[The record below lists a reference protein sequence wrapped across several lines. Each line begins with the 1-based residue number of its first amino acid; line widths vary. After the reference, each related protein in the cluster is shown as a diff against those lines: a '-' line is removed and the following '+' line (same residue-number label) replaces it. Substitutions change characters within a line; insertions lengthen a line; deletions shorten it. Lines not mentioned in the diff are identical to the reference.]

1 MASPLSLRKCLQD
14 RGIDPNGGIRTAMR
28 SASVTS
34 VRALCSIPASNFT
47 PSLDGREAT
56 QAIQDINH
64 TVTLVASKRTVIRI
78 YLSSPSI
85 GSAVT
90 VRGEL
95 ALRRSPGGPV
105 VTIPSDNTVVLNPA
119 QFGQLDAKRRNV
131 QLSLNFLLP
140 VDQTTA
146 GPLHFSLASL
156 TNASTGIP
164 FDVSLNNLNATS
176 TVTFT
181 ASAPLRVRILGISYQ
196 WGTPPVTI
204 APAQLDFD
212 LINSW
217 LRRAYPV
224 DQVISSQAIVAA
236 TAAPPFGCGDINAQV
251 AAIRALDVSG
261 GTDRRTHYFGLV
273 SDNGGFFMRGCA
285 AAIPTVA
292 DPSAVASGPTGP
304 ATWGWDFDGSYGDW
318 YTGHELGHTYGRLHP
333 GFCAVPCRPFNPSD
347 PGGDPNCQRPD
358 DPSYPFAT
366 GQLANADNAFV
377 GFDVG
382 DPAQNLPMAALP
394 GVDWHDVMT
403 YCNNQWLSSY
413 TYEGIRVRLA
423 AEDNLPPG
431 PSPGPGSGPG
441 AGRPDERF
449 PERIG
454 RPDERFPERIA
465 REEAAAERNL
475 ISVVATVNLTK
486 EEGKIKY
493 VNPLPQA
500 EASRT
505 EPDSPVIL
513 RVKGADGQVLHE
525 YPVSVKPLSDTP
537 GPDHLGLVDVALPVD
552 ADARAVELSIAGRA
566 VDTFQASATPP
577 EVRGLTRAAA
587 ERDTLSIAWEAE
599 AGTGDDHTYNV
610 QVSTDDGRTWQTLAV
625 GLATPEVTI
634 DRNQFYGAGNVLVR
648 VIATDG
654 FRSSVVTSEP
664 LSIDS

>member
-34 VRALCSIPASNFT
+34 VRALCSIPASKFT

-56 QAIQDINH
+56 QAIQDVNH
-64 TVTLVASKRTVIRI
+64 TIPLVASKRTVIRM

-85 GSAVT
+85 GSAAVT

-105 VTIPSDNTVVLNPA
+105 VTIPSDNTVVLSPA
-119 QFGQLDAKRRNV
+119 QIGQLDAKRRNV

-164 FDVSLNNLNATS
+164 FDVSLNNLNATT

-196 WGTPPVTI
+196 QGTPPVTHT
-204 APAQLDFD
+204 PAQLDFD

-236 TAAPPFGCGDINAQV
+236 TATPPFGCGDINAQV

-261 GTDRRTHYFGLV
+261 GTDRRTHYYGLV
-273 SDNGGFFMRGCA
+273 SDGGFFMRGCA
-285 AAIPTVA
+285 AALPVQA
-292 DPSAVASGPTGP
+292 DPSAVASGPTGNP
-304 ATWGWDFDGSYGDW
+304 ATQGPNFNWDTDGSYGDW
-318 YTGHELGHTYGRLHP
+318 YTGHELAHTLGRLHP
-333 GFCAVPCRPFNPSD
+333 GSGCGESSD
-347 PGGDPNCQRPD
+347 DPN
-358 DPSYPFAT
+358 YPFVN

-377 GFDVG
+377 GFDDG
-382 DPAQNLPMAALP
+382 DPAQNLPMVALP
-394 GVDWHDVMT
+394 GVDWHDAMT
-403 YCNNQWLSSY
+403 YCRFQWLSSY
-413 TYEGIRVRLA
+413 TYEGIRLRLA

-431 PSPGPGSGPG
+431 PSPGPGSDSG
-441 AGRPDERF
+441 AGMPDE
-449 PERIG
+449 
-454 RPDERFPERIA
+454 FPERIA
-465 REEAAAERNL
+465 MEETGAKRTL

-486 EEGKIKY
+486 EEGEIKY
-493 VNPLPQA
+493 VNPLPQG

-505 EPDSPVIL
+505 EPDSPVML

-552 ADARAVELSIAGRA
+552 ADARAVELSIAGRTA
-566 VDTFQASATPP
+566 DTFQAGATPP
-577 EVRGLTRAAA
+577 EVRGLTRADA

-634 DRNQFYGAGNVLVR
+634 DRNQFYGAKNVLVR

-654 FRSSVVTSEP
+654 FRSSVVTSAP
-664 LSIDS
+664 LSIDTQ

>member
-1 MASPLSLRKCLQD
+1 MAPPLSLRKCLQD

-34 VRALCSIPASNFT
+34 VRALCSIPASRFT
-47 PSLDGREAT
+47 PTLDGQEVT
-56 QAIQDINH
+56 QAIQDINN
-64 TVTLVASKRTVIRI
+64 TITLVATKRTVVRV
-78 YLSSPSI
+78 YLSAPSI
-85 GSAVT
+85 GAPVT

-95 ALRRSPGGPV
+95 ALRRSPGGQP
-105 VTIPSDNTVVLNPA
+105 VTIPSLNTVVLSSA
-119 QFGQLDAKRRNV
+119 QVGQLDAKRRDV

-140 VDQTTA
+140 IEQTSA
-146 GPLHFSLASL
+146 GPLYINLARL
-156 TNASTGIP
+156 TNANTGIP
-164 FDVSLNNLNATS
+164 FDVSLNNLNDTR

-181 ASAPLRVRILGISYQ
+181 ASAPLRVRILGIRYQ
-196 WGTPPVTI
+196 QGTPPVTHT
-204 APAQLDFD
+204 PAQLDFD

-224 DQVISSQAIVAA
+224 AQVVSSQAIVDA
-236 TAAPPFGCGDINAQV
+236 TAAPPFGCGDINAQI
-251 AAIRALDVSG
+251 AAIRVLDVSG

-273 SDNGGFFMRGCA
+273 SDGGFFMRGCA
-285 AAIPTVA
+285 ASIPGQA

-304 ATWGWDFDGSYGDW
+304 ADWGWDFDGSYGDW
-318 YTGHELGHTYGRLHP
+318 YTGHELGHTFGRLHP
-333 GFCAVPCRPFNPSD
+333 GSGCGESSD
-347 PGGDPNCQRPD
+347 DPN
-358 DPSYPFAT
+358 YPFVN
-366 GQLANADNAFV
+366 GQLANADDAFV

-382 DPAQNLPMAALP
+382 DPAQNLPMVALP

-403 YCNNQWLSSY
+403 YCNRQWLSSY

-449 PERIG
+449 PERI
-454 RPDERFPERIA
+454 A
-465 REEAAAERNL
+465 REETAAERNL
-475 ISVVATVNLTK
+475 ISVVATINLTK
-486 EEGKIKY
+486 EEGKIEY
-493 VNPLPQA
+493 VNPLPQG

-505 EPDSPVIL
+505 EPDSPVML

-525 YPVSVKPLSDTP
+525 YPVSVKPLSDAS
-537 GPDHLGLVDVALPVD
+537 GPDRLGLVDAILPVD
-552 ADARAVELSIAGRA
+552 PDARVIELSIADRL

-577 EVRGLTRAAA
+577 EVRGLTRVAA
-587 ERDTLSIAWEAE
+587 ERDTVSIAWETE
-599 AGTGDDHTYNV
+599 AGTGDDHTYVV

-634 DRNQFYGAGNVLVR
+634 DRNQFYGAENVLVR

-664 LSIDS
+664 LSIDT

>member
-164 FDVSLNNLNATS
+164 FDVSLNNLNATT

-196 WGTPPVTI
+196 QGTPPVTHT
-204 APAQLDFD
+204 PAQLDFD

-236 TAAPPFGCGDINAQV
+236 TAAPPFGCGDINAQI

-318 YTGHELGHTYGRLHP
+318 YTGHELGHSFGRLHP
-333 GFCAVPCRPFNPSD
+333 GYCGNPCRPFDVSD
-347 PGGDPNCQRPD
+347 PAGDPLCQAPD
-358 DPSYPFAT
+358 DPSYPFVN
-366 GQLANADNAFV
+366 GQLANADDVFV

-382 DPAQNLPMAALP
+382 DPTHTLPMAALP
-394 GVDWHDVMT
+394 GTDWHDVMT

-413 TYEGIRVRLA
+413 TYEGIRARLV
-423 AEDNLPPG
+423 AEDNLAPG
-431 PSPGPGSGPG
+431 PSPSPGSGSG
-441 AGRPDERF
+441 AGRPDERV
-449 PERIG
+449 PEEG
-454 RPDERFPERIA
+454 EMERMM
-465 REEAAAERNL
+465 AAERNL

-486 EEGKIKY
+486 EEGKIEY
-493 VNPLPQA
+493 VNPLPQG
-500 EASRT
+500 ETSRMQLG
-505 EPDSPVIL
+505 SPVVL
-513 RVKGADGQVLHE
+513 RVKGPDEQVLHE
-525 YPVSVKPLSDTP
+525 YQVGVNPLSIRSPEGDR
-537 GPDHLGLVDVALPVD
+537 LGLLN
-552 ADARAVELSIAGRA
+552 AVLA
-566 VDTFQASATPP
+566 VDTNARAIELIVAGHTVDTFRASATPP
-577 EVRGLTRAAA
+577 DVRGVTRV
-587 ERDTLSIAWEAE
+587 DTGRHPLSIAWETHAE
-599 AGTGDDHTYNV
+599 TDDHTYTV
-610 QVSTDDGRTWQTLAV
+610 QVSTDNGRTWQTLAV
-625 GLATPEVTI
+625 GLTTPEVRI
-634 DRNQFYGAGNVLVR
+634 DRNQFYGAENVLVR

-664 LSIDS
+664 LSIDT

>member
-34 VRALCSIPASNFT
+34 VRALCSIPASKFT

-64 TVTLVASKRTVIRI
+64 TIPLVASKRTVIRM

-85 GSAVT
+85 GSAPIT

-105 VTIPSDNTVVLNPA
+105 VTIPSDNTVVLSPA
-119 QFGQLDAKRRNV
+119 QIGQLDAKRRNV

-140 VDQTTA
+140 VDQSTA

-156 TNASTGIP
+156 TNANTGIP
-164 FDVSLNNLNATS
+164 FDVSLNNLNATT

-181 ASAPLRVRILGISYQ
+181 AGAPLRVRILGISYQ
-196 WGTPPVTI
+196 QGTPPVTHT
-204 APAQLDFD
+204 PTQLDFD
-212 LINSW
+212 LTNSW

-261 GTDRRTHYFGLV
+261 GTDRRTHYYGLV
-273 SDNGGFFMRGCA
+273 SDGGFFMRGCA
-285 AAIPTVA
+285 AAIPVQA
-292 DPSAVASGPTGP
+292 DPSAVASGPTGNP
-304 ATWGWDFDGSYGDW
+304 ATQGPNFNWDTDGSYGDW
-318 YTGHELGHTYGRLHP
+318 YTGHELAHTLGRLHP
-333 GFCAVPCRPFNPSD
+333 GSGCGESSD
-347 PGGDPNCQRPD
+347 DPN
-358 DPSYPFAT
+358 YPFVN

-377 GFDVG
+377 GFDDG
-382 DPAQNLPMAALP
+382 DPAQNLPMVALP

-403 YCNNQWLSSY
+403 YCRFQWLSSY

-423 AEDNLPPG
+423 TEDNLPPG
-431 PSPGPGSGPG
+431 PSPGPGSDSG
-441 AGRPDERF
+441 AGMPYE
-449 PERIG
+449 
-454 RPDERFPERIA
+454 FPERIA
-465 REEAAAERNL
+465 MEETAAKRTL

-486 EEGKIKY
+486 EEGEIKY
-493 VNPLPQA
+493 VNPLPQG
-500 EASRT
+500 ETSRT
-505 EPDSPVIL
+505 EPDSPVML
-513 RVKGADGQVLHE
+513 RVKGADGQVLHD

-552 ADARAVELSIAGRA
+552 ADARAVELSIAGRT

-587 ERDTLSIAWEAE
+587 ERDTLSIAWEAG

-634 DRNQFYGAGNVLVR
+634 DRNQFYGAENVLVR

-664 LSIDS
+664 LSIDTQ